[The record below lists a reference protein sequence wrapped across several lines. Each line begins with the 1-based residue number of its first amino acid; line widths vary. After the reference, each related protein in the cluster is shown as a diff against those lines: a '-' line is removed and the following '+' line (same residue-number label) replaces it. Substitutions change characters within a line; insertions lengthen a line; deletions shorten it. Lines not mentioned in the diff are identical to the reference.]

1 MSGWDDTDRAR
12 EGVLAQDILWRPTC
26 MISIP
31 PGGPLH
37 GVPGFHDMKSG
48 ADILNE
54 GEACHVKG
62 TILGFKRILC
72 DGKVV
77 SLPQIFC
84 LETQ

>member
-1 MSGWDDTDRAR
+1 
-12 EGVLAQDILWRPTC
+12 
-26 MISIP
+26 
-31 PGGPLH
+31 
-37 GVPGFHDMKSG
+37 MKSG

-72 DGKVV
+72 DGTVV